1 MKTKQAMIKDRATM
15 HKRISKLCNYLNSND
30 TTNYN
35 DITTEMHIGKWHF
48 VKMTEC
54 GIVYKDGNKWRGV
67 ERLTQQRLDKFVE
80 LCRAYQR
87 EMNKPK
93 LVKQCEIKFP
103 KSTHQVTTQ
112 VTHPVAKKTRRLRKV
127 SLIKRIKFLFTGK
140 F

>member
-15 HKRISKLCNYLNSND
+15 HKRISKLCNYLNLND
-30 TTNYN
+30 TTNYS

-54 GIVYKDGNKWRGV
+54 GIVYKDGNNWRGV